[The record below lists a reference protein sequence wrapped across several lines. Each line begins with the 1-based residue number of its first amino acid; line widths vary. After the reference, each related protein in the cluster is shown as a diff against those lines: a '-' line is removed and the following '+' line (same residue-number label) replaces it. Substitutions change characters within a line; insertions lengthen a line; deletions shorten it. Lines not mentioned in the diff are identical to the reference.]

1 MGSSDQP
8 APALPLPNS
17 VGGGRPTCACGCAR
31 TPQRGKPYAWL
42 CDPDIPAE
50 LKVAARGRG
59 MKRRALDVE
68 RVEFRTVEG
77 RQALR
82 ETIAALV
89 LRDELAPSLAQVAL
103 KALDG
108 AAQDEE
114 RNRPRLE
121 EARELNVIVEK
132 FAREPAG

>member
-1 MGSSDQP
+1 
-8 APALPLPNS
+8 
-17 VGGGRPTCACGCAR
+17 
-31 TPQRGKPYAWL
+31 
-42 CDPDIPAE
+42 
-50 LKVAARGRG
+50 

-68 RVEFRTVEG
+68 RVQLRTVEG

-121 EARELNVIVEK
+121 EAREIPVLV
-132 FAREPAG
+132 ARYSSPQEPAK